1 VDFAE
6 LWAQY
11 GPAVALIAVLVVP
24 FAGKLWDY
32 ILKLLETRQV
42 HLAHRDQAKL
52 KTEQEWS
59 QHWVLELKDLIK
71 DYRDQRDVALR
82 QAEQAKAERG
92 ELYQVLQQR
101 TDYMMEQYIEI
112 VKQRERQ
119 DAILIEALRDVSE
132 TLRSLVDRI
141 ERWEAQ
147 NKRTHDEHY

>member
-1 VDFAE
+1 MDFAE